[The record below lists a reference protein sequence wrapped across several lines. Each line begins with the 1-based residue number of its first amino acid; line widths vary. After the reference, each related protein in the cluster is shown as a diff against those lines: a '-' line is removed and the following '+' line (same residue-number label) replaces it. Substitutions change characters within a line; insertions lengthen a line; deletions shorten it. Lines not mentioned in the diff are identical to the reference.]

1 MPMNYS
7 DGIMEQKTAT
17 FIDLTQLA
25 LLDVEAAMRTSPD
38 EHHPNL
44 DDAIEKL
51 LTSGGKR
58 IRPRTVILI
67 GEMLG
72 GDQGRIITHAAA
84 IELLHT
90 ATLVHDDL
98 VDGSLL
104 RRGTPTINSKWGPDA
119 TVLAGDY
126 IFARAAYHAAMTG
139 SLPLMESFAKTLMII
154 ANGEFTQ
161 LFDINTQNLRE
172 TYLEHIYAKTAS
184 LFEVA
189 AEGAAL
195 ISHSDAGTI
204 ESMKSYG
211 RNIGLAFQIVDDVLD
226 FSGVQDDIGKPVA
239 SDLRQGVIT
248 LPAVYYFEE
257 RNTSSAYIKKVC
269 ELEIG
274 EDEKLDLIEDI
285 RGSDGID
292 RAIEDAEG
300 YIKAAIRDLED
311 APRCQAQRA
320 LVELAEFIT
329 QRSA

>member
-1 MPMNYS
+1 
-7 DGIMEQKTAT
+7 MEQKTAT

-38 EHHPNL
+38 KNHPNL
-44 DDAIEKL
+44 DDAIDQL
-51 LTSGGKR
+51 ITSGGKR

-72 GDQGRIITHAAA
+72 GDQDRIITHAAA

-126 IFARAAYHAAMTG
+126 IFARAAYHAAMAG
-139 SLPLMESFAKTLMII
+139 SLPLMKSFAKTLMVI

-161 LFDINTQNLRE
+161 LFDINTENLRE
-172 TYLEHIYAKTAS
+172 TYIEHIYAKTAS

-195 ISHSDAGTI
+195 LSRSDAETV
-204 ESMKSYG
+204 ESMKSFG

-226 FSGVQDDIGKPVA
+226 FSAVQEDIGKPVA

-248 LPAVYYFEE
+248 LPTVYYFEE

-269 ELEIG
+269 ELEIS

-292 RAIEDAEG
+292 RAVEDAEG
-300 YIKAAIRDLED
+300 YIKDAIRDLED
-311 APRCQAQRA
+311 VPRCQAQRA

-329 QRSA
+329 HRSA

>member
-1 MPMNYS
+1 
-7 DGIMEQKTAT
+7 MEQKTAT
-17 FIDLTQLA
+17 FFDLTQLA
-25 LLDVEAAMRTSPD
+25 LLEVEAAMRTSPD
-38 EHHPNL
+38 ERHPNL
-44 DDAIEKL
+44 DVAIDQL
-51 LTSGGKR
+51 ITSGGKR

-72 GDQGRIITHAAA
+72 GNQSRIITHAAA

-126 IFARAAYHAAMTG
+126 IFARAAYLAAKTG
-139 SLPLMESFAKTLMII
+139 SLPLMESFAKTLMVI

-172 TYLEHIYAKTAS
+172 TYIDHIYAKTAS

-195 ISHSDAGTI
+195 LSRSDAGTI
-204 ESMKSYG
+204 ESMKSFG

-226 FSGVQDDIGKPVA
+226 FSGVQEDIGKPVA

-300 YIKAAIRDLED
+300 YVKSAIRNLED
-311 APRCQAQRA
+311 MPRVQAQRA
-320 LVELAEFIT
+320 LIELAEFIT

>member
-1 MPMNYS
+1 
-7 DGIMEQKTAT
+7 MEQKTAT

-25 LLDVEAAMRTSPD
+25 LLDVEASMRTSPD
-38 EHHPNL
+38 EHHPYL
-44 DDAIEKL
+44 DDAIDQL
-51 LTSGGKR
+51 ITSGGKR

-72 GDQGRIITHAAA
+72 GDRDRIITHAAA

-139 SLPLMESFAKTLMII
+139 SLPLMESFAKTLMVI

-161 LFDINTQNLRE
+161 LFDINTQNLHKM
-172 TYLEHIYAKTAS
+172 YIDHIYAKTAS

-195 ISHSDAGTI
+195 LSRSDAGTI
-204 ESMKSYG
+204 ESMKSFG

-226 FSGVQDDIGKPVA
+226 FSGVQEDIGKPVA

-274 EDEKLDLIEDI
+274 EDEKLDLIENI
-285 RGSDGID
+285 RCSDGID

-300 YIKAAIRDLED
+300 YIMGAIRDLED
-311 APRCQAQRA
+311 VPSCQAHRA

-329 QRSA
+329 HRSA